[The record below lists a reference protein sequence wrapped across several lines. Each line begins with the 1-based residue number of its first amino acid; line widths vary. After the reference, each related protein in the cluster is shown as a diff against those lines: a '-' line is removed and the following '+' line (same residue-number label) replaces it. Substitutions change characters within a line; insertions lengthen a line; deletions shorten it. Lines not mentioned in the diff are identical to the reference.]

1 MDIWIVAAAI
11 GLVGLAYSLWRFAL
25 RPSGGRRPRRASLFV
40 GALIPV
46 VFAAQFSSL
55 LFDLFPG
62 LTIVDVAALFA
73 VGMVSGFFLGVG
85 AVQAGMENQK
95 RVES

>member
-1 MDIWIVAAAI
+1 MGIWIIAAAI
-11 GLVGLAYSLWRFAL
+11 GLAALAYVLWRSVV
-25 RPSGGRRPRRASLFV
+25 RPAGGRRSRRASMVLGVLF
-40 GALIPV
+40 PV
-46 VFAAQFSSL
+46 AVAAQFSSL

-73 VGMVSGFFLGVG
+73 VGMVSGFFLGIA
-85 AVQAGMENQK
+85 AVQARMENQK